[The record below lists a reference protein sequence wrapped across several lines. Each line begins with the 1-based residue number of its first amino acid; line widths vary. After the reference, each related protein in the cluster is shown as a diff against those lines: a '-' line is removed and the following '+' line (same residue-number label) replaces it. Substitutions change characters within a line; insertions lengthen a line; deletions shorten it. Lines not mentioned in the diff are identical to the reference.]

1 VHIMHRMSEITFK
14 FEELGVCT
22 LDLKLF
28 AIIFLWSW
36 SALARIGIRRRRA
49 VRGWMQL
56 SRIDED
62 FQAWPTFF
70 RVRLLVSIKN

>member
-1 VHIMHRMSEITFK
+1 MHIMHRMSEITFR

-22 LDLKLF
+22 FDLKLF

-49 VRGWMQL
+49 VRV
-56 SRIDED
+56 D
-62 FQAWPTFF
+62 AT
-70 RVRLLVSIKN
+70 VSY